1 MSLYQLNDNNVAFPP
16 IELALTEPNG
26 LLAVGGDLQPQRI
39 INAYSQ
45 GIFPWFSENDPLLW
59 WSPDPRTIIHIDN
72 LRINR
77 TLRKAIKKSP
87 YKITLNTAF
96 EEVIA
101 MCADAP
107 FRDDGTWILPEM
119 QSAYI
124 NLHQLG
130 FAHSIEVWQ
139 TDASEQPILVGG
151 LYGVA
156 INGFFSGES
165 MFYTSPNAS
174 KFALVALGRLLKS
187 IEVDFIDC
195 QLLNNFLA
203 DMGAIEISREDFIA
217 LKQTAINKDI
227 AIDFWQP
234 RELSSN
240 CIISL

>member
-1 MSLYQLNDNNVAFPP
+1 MSLYQLNDNNLAFPP
-16 IELALTEPNG
+16 VELALTEPNG
-26 LLAVGGDLQPQRI
+26 LLAVGGDLQPKRL

-59 WSPDPRTIIHIDN
+59 WSPSPRAIIKVDD

-87 YKITLNTAF
+87 YKVTLNTAF

-101 MCADAP
+101 LCSDAP
-107 FRDDGTWILPEM
+107 FRNDGTWILPDM
-119 QSAYI
+119 LTAYV

-130 FAHSIEVWQ
+130 IAHSIEVWQ
-139 TDASEQPILVGG
+139 IDSCDQPILVGG

-174 KFALVALGRLLKS
+174 KFALVALGELLKS

-195 QLLNNFLA
+195 QLLNDFLA
-203 DMGAIEISREDFIA
+203 DMGAIEISRENFMT
-217 LKQTAINKDI
+217 LKQTAIN
-227 AIDFWQP
+227 IDVKANFWQP
-234 RELSSN
+234 RELAVNS
-240 CIISL
+240 IL